1 MLTFR
6 KNSWKLIQ
14 ILAMKSSSFVK
25 ERNSTSKFQQQQVRH
40 SLYMYSLLRRF
51 HLIMEAIVEHIT
63 SYKQGEIDRQNLL
76 FGENLFSL
84 FALQGRNT
92 GQKRKIIFKYGVA
105 RMIKTGIKES
115 KGIKGIFTGPENFFE
130 SVFYPS
136 HFLYFWGVGVQGLT
150 KQRTG
155 SRQIIQIS

>member
-1 MLTFR
+1 M
-6 KNSWKLIQ
+6 
-14 ILAMKSSSFVK
+14 
-25 ERNSTSKFQQQQVRH
+25 
-40 SLYMYSLLRRF
+40 
-51 HLIMEAIVEHIT
+51 IMEAIVEHIT

-92 GQKRKIIFKYGVA
+92 GQKRKIVFKYGVA

-130 SVFYPS
+130 SVFYTS
-136 HFLYFWGVGVQGLT
+136 HFLYFLGRGGVGSNKIADG
-150 KQRTG
+150 K
-155 SRQIIQIS
+155 